1 MARKIDI
8 TQEDFEQL
16 KLEKSKLVAE
26 IKKERDRI
34 NALEKQLIKEVKAEI
49 KDMKRV
55 NLDPLIRKKNK
66 IAISISNHQ
75 YVIDNYGLK
84 DYEEGVCWN
93 MFGKRLKDLTPEE
106 KKLYNRETTRLSR
119 QRKKE
124 AKDEEFTERKEK
136 IKSRG
141 NCEP

>member
-1 MARKIDI
+1 MTKRITF
-8 TQEDFEQL
+8 TQENFEQL
-16 KLEKSKLVAE
+16 KLEKQKLVAE

-34 NALEKQLIKEVKAEI
+34 NALEKQLIKEVKAKI
-49 KDMKRV
+49 KDMRKA
-55 NLDPLIRKKNK
+55 NLDTLICKKNK

-93 MFGKRLKDLTPEE
+93 MFGKRLKDLTLEE

-119 QRKKE
+119 QRQKEQRKKS
-124 AKDEEFTERKEK
+124 KF
-136 IKSRG
+136 
-141 NCEP
+141 

>member
-1 MARKIDI
+1 MARKKDI
-8 TQEDFEQL
+8 TEENFEQL
-16 KLEKSKLVAE
+16 KLEKQKLVAE

-34 NALEKQLIKEVKAEI
+34 NALEKQLIKELKAKI
-49 KDMKRV
+49 KDMKKV
-55 NLDPLIRKKNK
+55 NLAPLINKKNR
-66 IAISISNHQ
+66 IASSIANHQ

-106 KKLYNRETTRLSR
+106 EKLYNRETTRLSR

-124 AKDEEFTERKEK
+124 AKNEHNKDKQ
-136 IKSRG
+136 
-141 NCEP
+141 